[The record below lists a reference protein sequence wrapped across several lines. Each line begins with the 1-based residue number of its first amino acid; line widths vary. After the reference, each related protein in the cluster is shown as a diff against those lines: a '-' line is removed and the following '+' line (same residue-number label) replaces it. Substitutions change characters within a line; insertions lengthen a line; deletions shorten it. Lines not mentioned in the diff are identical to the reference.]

1 MADILH
7 VTGSVHVGA
16 EDVRGDLWVVGGRV
30 SFERPRSGESVVTIR
45 GHVLPG
51 YVDAHCHV
59 GLDHHGAV
67 SDEVAEQQAMAD
79 RDAGTLLIRDAGVP
93 GNTRWMDERADLPQ
107 VIRAGRHIARTRRY
121 VRNYAHEIEPEEVV
135 AYVRAEARRS
145 DGWVKLVGDWIDRD
159 RGDLAPCWPDEV
171 VTAAVAAAHEE
182 GARTTAHCFGEE
194 SLHQFAAAGSD
205 CVEHASGLQEDTIE
219 AFAQRQIAI
228 VPTLINIETFPS
240 IAAAAGDK
248 YPTYGAHMLDLHQ
261 RRFATIGAAHDAG
274 VPIYNGTDAGGVLAH
289 GLVAQEAA
297 LLVQA
302 GMSTT
307 EAIAATTWAAR
318 AWLGR
323 PGLEEGADA
332 DLVVLD
338 EDPFADI
345 TALRAPRHVILRGA
359 LIV

>member
-7 VTGSVHVGA
+7 ITGPVHVGA
-16 EDVRGDLWVVGGRV
+16 EEVRGEVWIVDG
-30 SFERPRSGESVVTIR
+30 SITFERPLSDASVVTIR

-59 GLDHHGAV
+59 GLDGQGAV
-67 SDEVAEQQAMAD
+67 SDEVAEQQALAD
-79 RDAGTLLIRDAGVP
+79 RDAGTLLIRDAAVP
-93 GNTRWMDERADLPQ
+93 GDTRWMDERADLPK

-121 VRNYAHEIEPEEVV
+121 VRNYAHEVEPDEVV
-135 AYVRAEARRS
+135 AYVRAEARRG

-171 VTAAVAAAHEE
+171 VAAAVAAAHEE
-182 GARTTAHCFGEE
+182 GVRTTAHCFGEE

-205 CVEHASGLQEDTIE
+205 CVEHASGLREDTIE

-240 IAAAAGDK
+240 IAAAAGGK
-248 YPTYGAHMLDLHQ
+248 YPTYGAHMLDLHR

-274 VPIYNGTDAGGVLAH
+274 IPIYNGTDAGGVLAH

-307 EAIAATTWAAR
+307 ESIAATTWAAR

-332 DLVVLD
+332 DLVVLA

-345 TALRAPRHVILRGA
+345 TALRSPRHILLRGA
-359 LIV
+359 LIR